1 MGEFGRLLRA
11 EWTKLRSV
19 RRWVLALAA
28 VALLSVGFSLF
39 GAANSGTNAN
49 EFPDFVV
56 GPNGHP
62 VTDEFEFVH
71 QPLAGDG
78 SVVARVASQDDSH
91 EWAGAGVMIKDGV
104 RPGARYAAL
113 LVTPKHGVR
122 LSANFDPDVAGSDG
136 GTAPRW
142 LKLTRAGDSVT
153 GYESSDG
160 SSWREVGSVDVG
172 ELPSTVQVGVFVSS
186 PPTITV
192 KRSAGSTSV
201 GGHSTTGTATFDNVL
216 VEPAAGSGQP
226 AAWSGDTLRH
236 PPPPNRPDGPELEP
250 REGEPTGGG
259 EPTGKPGS
267 PDGDGD
273 WSEAAGVLTVTG
285 SGEIGP
291 RESPDDLVQAAL
303 FGILI
308 GLIVIAAMGVLYMT
322 SEFKRG
328 MIRTTFA
335 VTPRRGSVLAAKAV
349 VLGATAFALG
359 LVASVASFLLGLP
372 LLKNNGF
379 APPAFPTP
387 SLTEGPVLR
396 AILLTGAFVALVAL
410 LGLGVGAIMRRSAGA
425 ITTVLVLVILPTFV
439 AIALP
444 SVAAEWLMRLTPA
457 GGFAVQRAKPTT
469 DWLAE
474 PWAMIG
480 PWAGLAVVAAYA
492 VAALLAG
499 GWLLR
504 RRDA

>member
-1 MGEFGRLLRA
+1 MTGFRQLLRA

-19 RRWVLALAA
+19 RRWVLALVA
-28 VALLSVGFSLF
+28 VVLLSVGFGLF
-39 GAANSGTNAN
+39 GAANTDTNAN

-56 GPNGHP
+56 GPNGRP

-78 SVVARVASQDDSH
+78 TLVARVASQDDSH
-91 EWAGAGVMIKDGV
+91 EWASAGVMIKDGV

-113 LVTPKHGVR
+113 LVTPRHGVR

-142 LKLTRAGDSVT
+142 LKLTRAGSAVT

-160 SSWREVGSVDVG
+160 VTWREVGSVDVG
-172 ELPSTVQVGVFVSS
+172 ELPSTVQAGVFVSS
-186 PPTITV
+186 PPKITV

-201 GGHSTTGTATFDNVL
+201 GGRGTVGTATFDNVR
-216 VEPAAGSGQP
+216 VESATGAGQA
-226 AAWSGDTLRH
+226 AAWTGDEVRN
-236 PPPPNRPDGPELEP
+236 PVP
-250 REGEPTGGG
+250 
-259 EPTGKPGS
+259 GKPGAAVVYR
-267 PDGDGD
+267 
-273 WSEAAGVLTVTG
+273 WSETSGVFTVSG

-291 RESPDDLVQAAL
+291 RESPDDMVQSAL

-308 GLIVIAAMGVLYMT
+308 GLIVIAAIGVLYVT

-335 VTPRRGSVLAAKAV
+335 VTPHRGAVLAAKAV
-349 VLGATAFALG
+349 VLGVTAFVLG
-359 LVASVASFLLGLP
+359 LVASLASFLLGLP
-372 LLKNNGF
+372 LLKSNGF
-379 APPAFPTP
+379 APPAYPTP
-387 SLTEGPVLR
+387 SLSEGPVLR
-396 AILLTGAFVALVAL
+396 AVILTAAFVALVAL
-410 LGLGVGAIMRRSAGA
+410 LGLGLGATMRRSAGA
-425 ITTVLVLVILPTFV
+425 ITTVLTLVILPTFV

-444 SVAAEWLMRLTPA
+444 SAAAEWLMRLTPA
-457 GGFAVQRAKPTT
+457 GGFAAQRAKPPSV
-469 DWLAE
+469 WLAE
-474 PWAMIG
+474 PWSMLG
-480 PWAGLAVVAAYA
+480 PWEGLGVVAAYA
-492 VAALLAG
+492 AAALLAG